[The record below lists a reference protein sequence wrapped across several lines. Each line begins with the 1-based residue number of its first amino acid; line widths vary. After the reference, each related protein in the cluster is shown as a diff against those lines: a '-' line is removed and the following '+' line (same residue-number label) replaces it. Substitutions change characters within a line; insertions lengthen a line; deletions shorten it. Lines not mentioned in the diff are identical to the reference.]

1 MTAAAHVL
9 APALGKELRALLP
22 TYCAVLVA
30 VVVGSFSNSYTLI
43 AAGLLGFAFGSVAL
57 GAQSFG
63 HEYSHRTLGLLL
75 SQPLDRRRLFVYKL
89 AVLSVMLITLTGTT
103 LVMYQE
109 LLRRAASPHTEPS
122 MLVLAAACGLFMAPC
137 LTMLCRNT
145 LAAAVFT
152 IAIPGLLSTGA
163 DIAGGIIYGLQNA
176 AAIDRCRFVVF
187 WPGMFLICAA
197 AAIGGWRMFQRLEV
211 IEGHGADVQFPESL
225 GAGSES
231 AVGAPARRQHPVWA
245 LVKKDLR
252 LQQITFVV
260 ASLFVCVWLGLAW
273 MERTRPDSPTVPL
286 ISLTVL
292 YAGILA
298 MLTGSLASAEERHL
312 GTVEWQMLLPMA
324 AWRQWA
330 VKVGVVGGIVAVLGV
345 ALPALLG
352 LVIPVREWFTPL
364 MAGQLAA
371 TMLLL
376 TAGSLYLSSL
386 CKSGVGALVLSF
398 PSVVATVLFV
408 QTVGSQLWR
417 GWRSSAFDQPFLD
430 PVSVFFLLIAVVGG
444 FVALLLRLA
453 FLNHRTADRSVDR
466 IAKQVL
472 SIAGYVATGLAGLIL
487 LGLS

>member
-231 AVGAPARRQHPVWA
+231 AVGAPARRQHPVWT

-352 LVIPVREWFTPL
+352 LVIPVRGDDVAADGREPVSLFAL
-364 MAGQLAA
+364 QERRRCAGAVVSKCCRDSPVCPDRRITAVARVAVLGLRSAVPRPCQRLLPADRGGRGLRGAA
-371 TMLLL
+371 APARLPQSPNGGSECGSYCQAGAVHRRLRCDRAGRADP
-376 TAGSLYLSSL
+376 AGSVIASIE
-386 CKSGVGALVLSF
+386 AR
-398 PSVVATVLFV
+398 P
-408 QTVGSQLWR
+408 R
-417 GWRSSAFDQPFLD
+417 GD
-430 PVSVFFLLIAVVGG
+430 
-444 FVALLLRLA
+444 
-453 FLNHRTADRSVDR
+453 
-466 IAKQVL
+466 
-472 SIAGYVATGLAGLIL
+472 
-487 LGLS
+487 

>member
-9 APALGKELRALLP
+9 SPALAKEVRALLP
-22 TYCAVLVA
+22 TYSAALIA
-30 VVVGSFSNSYTLI
+30 VVVGSFGNGYTLI
-43 AAGLLGFAFGSVAL
+43 ASGLLGFAFGSVAL

-63 HEYSHRTLGLLL
+63 HEYSNRTLGLLL

-109 LLRRAASPHTEPS
+109 LLRRAASPHTEPK
-122 MLVLAAACGLFMAPC
+122 MLILAAACGLFMAPC
-137 LTMLCRNT
+137 LTMLCRST
-145 LAAAVFT
+145 LAAVVFT
-152 IAIPGLLSTGA
+152 IAIPGLLRTGA
-163 DIAGGIIYGLQNA
+163 DIAGGLIYGLQNA
-176 AAIDRCRFVVF
+176 GAIDRFTLFVF
-187 WPGMFLICAA
+187 WRGMFVICALSA
-197 AAIGGWRMFQRLEV
+197 VAGWLMFRRLEV

-225 GAGSES
+225 RAGSET
-231 AVGAPARRQHPVWA
+231 AIGTPARRDHPVWA

-260 ASLFVCVWLGLAW
+260 AGLFVCAWLGLAW
-273 MERTRPDSPTVPL
+273 MERSRPNSPTVPL

-298 MLTGSLASAEERHL
+298 LLAGSLASAEERHL
-312 GTVEWQMLLPMA
+312 RMAEWQLLLPMA
-324 AWRQWA
+324 AWRQWT
-330 VKVGVVGGIVAVLGV
+330 VKVGVVYGIVLALGV
-345 ALPALLG
+345 ALPTLLE

-364 MAGQLAA
+364 MAAQLTA

-417 GWRSSAFDQPFLD
+417 VWRSSAFDQPFLD
-430 PVSVFFLLIAVVGG
+430 PPVIFFLLLSVVGG
-444 FVALLLRLA
+444 FVALLLWLA

-466 IAKQVL
+466 TSKQVL
-472 SIAGYVATGLAGLIL
+472 SIAGYVATGLAVLIL